1 MNNGS
6 QLTCGTCRHW
16 HAKPR
21 QSLDLSQPQRGD
33 CREGPPHTT
42 SLPGPQGLNVFST
55 YPDLPAQFPACD
67 RHAPAIV
74 VGLTPAGYGDERE
87 HQ

>member
-6 QLTCGTCRHW
+6 TLTCGTCRHW

-21 QSLDLSQPQRGD
+21 NTLDLSQPQRGD

-42 SLPGPQGLNVFST
+42 TLPGPQGNVGTFST
-55 YPDLPAQFPACD
+55 YPDLPSGFPACD
-67 RHAPAIV
+67 RHAVQLVEIA
-74 VGLTPAGYGDERE
+74 T
-87 HQ
+87 

>member
-6 QLTCGTCRHW
+6 TLQCGTCNHW
-16 HAKPR
+16 HAKPC

-42 SLPGPQGLNVFST
+42 SLPAGPGGQVSMFSA
-55 YPDLPAQFPACD
+55 YPDLPAHFAACD
-67 RHAPAIV
+67 RHAPVPVEIV
-74 VGLTPAGYGDERE
+74 R
-87 HQ
+87 